1 MQSKRLAAGLLAV
14 LLCLSLLPVST
25 LADSGNSYYVETAQ
39 ELMEL
44 SDKCALDTWSRGVT
58 VVLTADIDL
67 AELEFEA
74 IPTFGGIFEGNGH
87 TISGLDISYSGS
99 HMGLFRYIQESGE
112 VRNLTVLGT
121 VAPGGTAQYVG
132 GIAGNN
138 SGKILR
144 CVYSGCVEGL
154 ITVGGIVGA
163 NEQTGVVEDCRSYG
177 AVYAEHYTGGIAGR
191 NLGKISGS
199 DNSAAINV
207 TSEVPDF
214 AFAELNL
221 DNLISTENLSEFT
234 DTGGIAGHSSGIIV
248 GCTNSGTV
256 GYAHVGYNVGGIA
269 GRQSGY
275 MINCVNMGY
284 VNGRKEVGGIVGQME
299 PYLTLDL
306 SASGIDSLVNGLGR
320 LHDLLDKTLLDAQ
333 GSSEAISA
341 RLNAVSGSMGG
352 AAKDLNFIASGTVDF
367 VDGAMGAVNDIGERV
382 GYVVDA
388 LPIILEH
395 FERAGSAAAASLEY
409 LRRANADLALVE
421 KMESGVYDETD
432 HNLLSI
438 TAGTGGRL
446 VASTLNPAAGQLVT
460 LTVTPG
466 AGYSLNSIE
475 VWDADGAQLEL
486 AANPDGTYSFEM
498 PILSGDPIT
507 DPVNAKAK
515 NTVVRASFAPND
527 SYTDRVVLSST
538 CGGYISTEQQNAAAG
553 QTVTIAVKPD
563 EGYELFNLSIVK
575 DSAEG
580 YEDIAPSR
588 MDDLGTT
595 YSFVM
600 PASGEA
606 ALVSAS
612 FQRKSDWAI
621 VEDMAD
627 IINIRSAEL
636 SAAMDSARANFE
648 ALKNS
653 LNLGS
658 AEDVPAL
665 LSDLISDLLTAG
677 SSVRDIISATEQ
689 LVDALAPYVSE
700 AVQKLNKDL
709 GFALTFLKA
718 AANSLTD
725 AVSELRAAIS
735 YIAGEP
741 DIQFPVLGSEFSQKV
756 DSLCGNLSDM
766 ADGLKDLNSEM
777 ANAGTVLLGDLRAV
791 NDQFNIVMLLLVDTV
806 QGLGD
811 ISLGSNFTDISE
823 EEDNSTE
830 GKVVSCSNLGV
841 IFGDRNVGGIA
852 GAMAIEYDF
861 DPESDVTGSRGMSSF
876 LSKCVLKNCTN
887 YGDIKAK
894 KSGVGCVVGYM
905 DLGSVVSC
913 FGFGSASSESG
924 DNVGGIAG
932 RSMTAIRDSWAMCTL
947 SGGDNVGGIV
957 GSGTRVYGCRSL
969 VIVESATEGA
979 GAIAGTLEKDADV
992 LGNIF
997 VSDRLHGIDGISYSG
1012 AAEPVSFESLIAMDA
1027 APAELTDM
1035 TLSFEANGRVIK
1047 QVRFEYGG
1055 SIDASEIPEVPEREG
1070 YSGSWPEFDP
1080 DNLTFS
1086 RLLRAEYI
1094 SLASTLES
1102 EDTSGDAQR
1111 PILLVE
1117 GRYLPGAVVSTTRLE
1132 QAPLEVSSGLTPLET
1147 ISASVSGNAADD
1159 ELHTVHYLIPE
1170 TDGRLSKVVIYL
1182 DDGDG
1187 WKHVKYSSSGR
1198 YAIFDVEGDS
1208 FSIYS
1213 AEQPPSNAAVLVG
1226 IGAVVLG
1233 LGLIT
1238 GLWISSKRR
1247 KKKTADSAV

>member
-14 LLCLSLLPVST
+14 LLCLSLLPTSA
-25 LADSGNSYYVETAQ
+25 LAAEGSSYYVGTEQ
-39 ELMEL
+39 ELVEL
-44 SDKCALDTWSRGVT
+44 ADKCALDTWSQGVT

-67 AELEFEA
+67 SEVEFES

-112 VRNLTVLGT
+112 VRNLTVRGT
-121 VAPGGTAQYVG
+121 VAPGGTAEYVG

-144 CVYSGCVEGL
+144 CVYSGAVEGL

-163 NEQTGVVEDCRSYG
+163 NEQTGVIEDCRSYG
-177 AVYAEHYTGGIAGR
+177 TVYGEHYTGGIAGR
-191 NLGKISGS
+191 NLGRISGS
-199 DNSAAINV
+199 DNTAAINV
-207 TSEVPDF
+207 TSEVPDIVL
-214 AFAELNL
+214 ADLNL

-234 DTGGIAGHSSGIIV
+234 DTGGIVGHSSGV
-248 GCTNSGTV
+248 VVSCTNSGTV
-256 GYAHVGYNVGGIA
+256 GYEHVGYNVGGIA

-275 MINCVNMGY
+275 MINCANTGY

-306 SASGIDSLVNGLGR
+306 SASSVDNLVNGLGR

-333 GSSEAISA
+333 GSTESITA
-341 RLNAVSGSMGG
+341 RLNVVSGSMSD
-352 AAKDLNFIASGTVDF
+352 ASDDLSFIAGSTVDF
-367 VDGAMGAVNDIGERV
+367 VDDTIGEINDIGDRI

-388 LPIILEH
+388 LPSIFEH
-395 FERAGSAAAASLEY
+395 FEEAGSSATASLEY
-409 LRRANADLALVE
+409 LRRVNDDLALVE

-466 AGYSLNSIE
+466 AGYSLNSIGA
-475 VWDADGAQLEL
+475 WDADGAKLEL
-486 AANPDGTYSFEM
+486 VENADGTYSFEM
-498 PILSGDPIT
+498 PVLSGDPIS

-515 NTVVRASFAPND
+515 NTVIRASFAPND
-527 SYTDRVVLSST
+527 SYADRVVLSST
-538 CGGYISTEQQNAAAG
+538 YGGYISTEQQNAAAG
-553 QTVTIAVKPD
+553 QTVSIAVEPN
-563 EGYELFNLSIVK
+563 EGYELFNLTVVK
-575 DSAEG
+575 NSEG
-580 YEDIAPSR
+580 YEDIAVSR
-588 MDDLGTT
+588 MDELGTS

-600 PASGEA
+600 PANGEGV
-606 ALVSAS
+606 LVSAS

-621 VEDMAD
+621 VEDMANV
-627 IINIRSAEL
+627 INIRSAEL
-636 SAAMDSARANFE
+636 SAAMDSARANFD

-653 LNLGS
+653 LNIGS
-658 AEDVPAL
+658 AENVPAL

-677 SSVRDIISATEQ
+677 SAIGDIIDAAGQ
-689 LVDALAPYVSE
+689 LTDALAPYVSE
-700 AVQKLNKDL
+700 AAQQLNEDL
-709 GFALTFLKA
+709 GFALTFLKS

-725 AVSELRAAIS
+725 AVAELRVAIS
-735 YIAGEP
+735 YVAGES
-741 DIQFPVLGSEFSQKV
+741 DIQFPVLGSEFSGKI
-756 DSLCGNLSDM
+756 DSLCGNLSNM
-766 ADGLKDLNSEM
+766 ADGLTALNNEL

-806 QGLGD
+806 QGLTD

-823 EEDNSTE
+823 EEDSSTE
-830 GKVVSCSNLGV
+830 GKVVSCSNRGV
-841 IFGDRNVGGIA
+841 IFGDINVGGIA
-852 GAMAIEYDF
+852 GGMAIEYDF
-861 DPESDVTGSRGMSSF
+861 DPESDVTGSSGLSSF
-876 LSKCVLKNCTN
+876 LTKCVLKNCTN

-894 KSGVGCVVGYM
+894 KSGVGCIVGYM

-924 DNVGGIAG
+924 NNVGGIAG
-932 RSMTAIRDSWAMCTL
+932 QSMTAIRDSWAMCTL
-947 SGGDNVGGIV
+947 SGRDNVGGIV
-957 GSGTRVYGCRSL
+957 GNGTRVYDCRSL
-969 VIVESATEGA
+969 VIVESADEGA
-979 GAIAGTLEKDADV
+979 GAIVGTLNKDGDI
-992 LGNIF
+992 LGNVF
-997 VSDRLHGIDGISYSG
+997 VSDKLHGIDGISYSG

-1027 APAELTDM
+1027 APSELTDM
-1035 TLSFEANGRVIK
+1035 TLSFEANGKVIK
-1047 QVRFEYGG
+1047 AVSFEYGG
-1055 SIDASEIPEVPEREG
+1055 SIDASEIPQVPEREG

-1080 DNLTFS
+1080 NNLTFS
-1086 RLLRAEYI
+1086 RVLCAEYI

-1102 EDTSGDAQR
+1102 AATSGEAEL

-1117 GRYLPGAVVSTTRLE
+1117 GSYLPGAVVSTTKLE

-1147 ISASVSGNAADD
+1147 ISASVSGNGADD
-1159 ELHTVHYLIPE
+1159 KLHTVHYLIPE
-1170 TDGRLSKVVIYL
+1170 TEGRLSKVVIYL

-1187 WKHVKYSSSGR
+1187 WKRVEYSNSGR
-1198 YAIFDVEGDS
+1198 YALFDVDGDS
-1208 FSIYS
+1208 FSICA
-1213 AEQPPSNAAVLVG
+1213 AEQPPSNVSVLVG
-1226 IGAVVLG
+1226 AGAAVLG
-1233 LGLIT
+1233 LGLIAAFW
-1238 GLWISSKRR
+1238 LRSKHR